1 MVKQVTSS
9 SSPGGNHRKHGS
21 RLLRTRPSS
30 FAIWLAAAALVVYAV
45 AMLWP
50 YLAATLVRG
59 SAVTAWTHLATAP
72 IQGRAP
78 ANLPLIGARVGA
90 DGVIL
95 GIVNDRLDPA
105 PVRLAEAALANARTR
120 LAAATDYLDSV
131 QELDGQRRELM
142 KRYAADY
149 RADLA
154 DEIAWREARVTSLAA
169 KAALAA
175 EIAERSRNVSEGG
188 YRSRDYRDEARIRLD
203 EAEAELAAE
212 RMALEQAKRRQA
224 ASAAGLFRAP
234 DGTSLPWAYG
244 DWQESKTE
252 IKGARLQLQQARS
265 AESEASQAL
274 DAAREAFRLKEKAP
288 VLAPPGATIRSV
300 IVGRGATV
308 GLGDPVAKWIDCNDL
323 FVDAPVSDAALPL
336 IPLGSKAEAILEG
349 DGRWREAH
357 VVALRGGAETLGAAD
372 LAAVAKG
379 RQQGDAQVLLKLDGD
394 PHEFASCPVGRAA
407 YVHFPSAGVLAV
419 LLARLGLG

>member
-1 MVKQVTSS
+1 M
-9 SSPGGNHRKHGS
+9 
-21 RLLRTRPSS
+21 
-30 FAIWLAAAALVVYAV
+30 
-45 AMLWP
+45 
-50 YLAATLVRG
+50 
-59 SAVTAWTHLATAP
+59 
-72 IQGRAP
+72 
-78 ANLPLIGARVGA
+78 
-90 DGVIL
+90 
-95 GIVNDRLDPA
+95 NDRLDPA

-131 QELDGQRRELM
+131 QELDRQRRELM

-188 YRSRDYRDEARIRLD
+188 YRSRDYRDEARICLY
-203 EAEAELAAE
+203 EAEAEFAAE
-212 RMALEQAKRRQA
+212 RMALQQAKRRQA
-224 ASAAGLFRAP
+224 GSEAGLFRAP
-234 DGTSLPWAYG
+234 DGTSLQWAYG

-274 DAAREAFRLKEKAP
+274 DAARAAFRLKEKAP
-288 VLAPPGATIRSV
+288 VLAPPGATIRSI

-349 DGRWREAH
+349 DGTWREAH
-357 VVALRGGAETLGAAD
+357 VVGLRGGAETLGAAD

-394 PHEFASCPVGRAA
+394 PHAFASCPVGRAA